1 MKQLPSSALEA
12 DAFEAVRHA
21 VLVLD
26 FKTDPPPAVT
36 SIEGTG
42 GSRDDPLPTSLA
54 RQPSPADF
62 TT

>member
-1 MKQLPSSALEA
+1 MKHSPSSALEA

-42 GSRDDPLPTSLA
+42 GSRDDPLLPG
-54 RQPSPADF
+54 
-62 TT
+62 